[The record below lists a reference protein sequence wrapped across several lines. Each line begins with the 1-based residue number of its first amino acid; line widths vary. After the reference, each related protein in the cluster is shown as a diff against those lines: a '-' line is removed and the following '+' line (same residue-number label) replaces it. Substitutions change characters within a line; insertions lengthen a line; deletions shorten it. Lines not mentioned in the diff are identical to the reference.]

1 MVGLDTNVL
10 VRYLTR
16 DDESQW
22 RQASETIESGQLCFV
37 ANIVLCELVWVLR
50 GNSYKYG
57 REEILSTLEMML
69 QSPAFEFEN
78 RSAVYQVLQRAKQ
91 GRADF
96 SDYLIG
102 AIAQQAGCQETLT
115 FERKLQGERGF
126 RCFIQD

>member
-1 MVGLDTNVL
+1 MVGLDPNVL

-22 RQASETIESGQLCFV
+22 KQASEVIESGQPCFV
-37 ANIVLCELVWVLR
+37 TTIVLCELVWVLR
-50 GNSYKYG
+50 GNPYKFG

-69 QSPAFEFEN
+69 QSHAFEFEN
-78 RSAVYQVLQRAKQ
+78 RSVVYQALQRAKQ

-102 AIAQQAGCQETLT
+102 AIAQQAGCQETVS
-115 FERKLQGERGF
+115 FDRKLKGERGF
-126 RCFIQD
+126 RCFTQD

>member
-22 RQASETIESGQLCFV
+22 QQACLVIESGQLCFV
-37 ANIVLCELVWVLR
+37 AHIVLCELVWVLR
-50 GNSYKYG
+50 GNPYKFAK
-57 REEILSTLEMML
+57 EEILSTLEMMR

-78 RSAVYQVLQRAKQ
+78 CSAVYQALQRAKQ

-102 AIAQQAGCQETLT
+102 AIATYASCQETVS
-115 FERKLQGERGF
+115 FDRKLKGERGF
-126 RCFIQD
+126 RCFT